1 MIESMQNS
9 VTERQSP
16 PSSPLKLLM
25 LIKLWQSLSTNFQT
39 SPLFSLVTR
48 RVTDAEKLE
57 KKGASTDSSPGSL
70 EPVATSLRQRRL
82 SFFIFIILAWGV
94 MSLLL
99 LAPLSTPPPLPL
111 PCLRRLRPSP
121 LSRQRIL
128 VPQQSSGS
136 WGRQPQRAGAALLL
150 ASPCSCPEMAGGPS
164 GEESPCLGAHSGI
177 RFPVNKARCRCTHAS
192 ITLSVTTT
200 HSEKDS

>member
-1 MIESMQNS
+1 MQNS

-70 EPVATSLRQRRL
+70 EQEAASLRQRRL
-82 SFFIFIILAWGV
+82 SFFIFIILA
-94 MSLLL
+94 
-99 LAPLSTPPPLPL
+99 
-111 PCLRRLRPSP
+111 
-121 LSRQRIL
+121 
-128 VPQQSSGS
+128 
-136 WGRQPQRAGAALLL
+136 
-150 ASPCSCPEMAGGPS
+150 
-164 GEESPCLGAHSGI
+164 
-177 RFPVNKARCRCTHAS
+177 
-192 ITLSVTTT
+192 
-200 HSEKDS
+200 

>member
-57 KKGASTDSSPGSL
+57 KKGVVWQLT
-70 EPVATSLRQRRL
+70 Q
-82 SFFIFIILAWGV
+82 
-94 MSLLL
+94 
-99 LAPLSTPPPLPL
+99 
-111 PCLRRLRPSP
+111 
-121 LSRQRIL
+121 LSRAR
-128 VPQQSSGS
+128 
-136 WGRQPQRAGAALLL
+136 GRQSEAKAIVFLHFHYLSVRCDVSASFGAAQYSSSSSSSMFAEAEAFSIKSATYSC
-150 ASPCSCPEMAGGPS
+150 ASA
-164 GEESPCLGAHSGI
+164 
-177 RFPVNKARCRCTHAS
+177 V
-192 ITLSVTTT
+192 
-200 HSEKDS
+200 